1 MAESGDGRSDL
12 RNWMGNLPVALH
24 DTRIS
29 ELAIPGSH
37 DSFSYSLDPKSEIGP
52 DAVPFVQFL
61 GRIGAACIY
70 KWSVSQDF
78 SFREQ
83 LVAGVRYFDL
93 RVAPRRTTGKFHFL
107 HTLFGISVED
117 GVREIFDFL
126 REHDKE
132 VVILDFNHFYDMSDE
147 KHTELIQKLI
157 DICGEKM
164 CVFVGIENLT
174 LSTMWENGLQ
184 VIVIYHNKMAR
195 DFCQLWPGNDCI
207 FSPWPHTTSVT
218 KMVAFLEQTTSTCK
232 PMMFHVAQCVLP
244 PDTCFIMSHLTGGI
258 KGDLAK
264 NANPAALA
272 WLKTKKRGPKGVN
285 IAMADYMQMDD
296 FTRKV
301 IEMNYV

>member
-1 MAESGDGRSDL
+1 MAECGDGRFDF

-24 DTRIS
+24 DTPIS

-37 DSFSYSLDPKSEIGP
+37 NSFSYSLDPKSEIGP
-52 DAVPFVQFL
+52 DADSAVRLL
-61 GRIGAACIY
+61 GGIGAAIIY
-70 KWSVSQDF
+70 KWSVTQDC
-78 SFREQ
+78 SFRDQ

-117 GVREIFDFL
+117 GVREIFEFL

-157 DICGEKM
+157 DICGEKI
-164 CVFVGIENLT
+164 CLFVGIENLT

-184 VIVIYHNKMAR
+184 VIVVYHNKMAG
-195 DFCQLWPGNDCI
+195 DCCQLWPGHDCI
-207 FSPWPHTTSVT
+207 RAPWPNTPSVT
-218 KMVAFLEQTTSTCK
+218 KMVAYLEQTTCTCR
-232 PMMFHVAQCVLP
+232 PVMFHVTQCILTA
-244 PDTCFIMSHLTGGI
+244 DTGFIMSHLTGGV

-264 NANPAALA
+264 KANPAALA
-272 WLKTKKRGPKGVN
+272 WLKTKKRGPQGVN
-285 IAMADYMQMDD
+285 IVIADYVQMDD

-301 IEMNYV
+301 IEINYV